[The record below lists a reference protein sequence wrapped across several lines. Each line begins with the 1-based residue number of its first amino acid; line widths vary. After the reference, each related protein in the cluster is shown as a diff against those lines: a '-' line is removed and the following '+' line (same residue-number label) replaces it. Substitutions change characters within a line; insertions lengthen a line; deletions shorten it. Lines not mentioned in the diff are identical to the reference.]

1 MVTGIRLP
9 FDLPEQAAIAEA
21 RRLTGLTANDIQ
33 AAVCRVSIDARRGQI
48 SRVYSVRLD
57 APFDEKAFAEK
68 LQMPFV
74 RYKPNT
80 KIIIPHGEKRLEHRP
95 VVVGLGPAGLF
106 AAYVLAKHGYRPLVL
121 ERGGDLDER
130 DKVVDA
136 FWKGGALDTD
146 CNIQFGEGGAG
157 AYSDGKLTTRIG
169 DPLCDNVL
177 EILAAHG
184 APADI
189 VKKAK
194 PHVGTDILKDVV
206 REMRREIIKNGGEV
220 RFRTPLTGVS
230 VKNGALCAVQADG
243 QDIACER
250 AVLAIGHS
258 ARDTFAALHG
268 NGVYFEPKAFSV
280 GVRIE
285 HLQTEIDKSLYHGA
299 AGHPALPKGE
309 YQLSQHVS
317 GGRCVYTFCMCP
329 GGTVCAAASEAGGVV
344 TNGMSLHARDGRNAN
359 AAVVVSVD
367 GGDFD
372 NDPAK
377 AVAFQRRLEQ
387 AAYRAGGGNYLAP
400 AETVGSFLAGRGAL
414 ELGAVQPTYPR
425 GVTPCDLGSLLPDD
439 LSGALREGLTAFG
452 RKLAAYRA
460 PDAVLTGLETRTS
473 SPVRLLRDKENLQC
487 TGLAGLYPCGEGA
500 GYAGGIMTAAVD
512 GVRCA
517 AELMKNWGP
526 MAD

>member
-80 KIIIPHGEKRLEHRP
+80 KIVIPHGEKRLEHRP

-130 DKVVDA
+130 DKVVDV

-230 VKNGALCAVQADG
+230 VKNGALCAVEADG

-258 ARDTFAALHG
+258 ARATFAALHG

-280 GVRIE
+280 G
-285 HLQTEIDKSLYHGA
+285 
-299 AGHPALPKGE
+299 AG
-309 YQLSQHVS
+309 
-317 GGRCVYTFCMCP
+317 T
-329 GGTVCAAASEAGGVV
+329 
-344 TNGMSLHARDGRNAN
+344 
-359 AAVVVSVD
+359 
-367 GGDFD
+367 
-372 NDPAK
+372 
-377 AVAFQRRLEQ
+377 
-387 AAYRAGGGNYLAP
+387 
-400 AETVGSFLAGRGAL
+400 
-414 ELGAVQPTYPR
+414 
-425 GVTPCDLGSLLPDD
+425 
-439 LSGALREGLTAFG
+439 
-452 RKLAAYRA
+452 
-460 PDAVLTGLETRTS
+460 
-473 SPVRLLRDKENLQC
+473 
-487 TGLAGLYPCGEGA
+487 
-500 GYAGGIMTAAVD
+500 
-512 GVRCA
+512 
-517 AELMKNWGP
+517 
-526 MAD
+526 